1 MRWDHLTLTAF
12 GGIAA
17 FLLGAALLLAD
28 AHDLFTPVIAM
39 IGGIAGLAHANQERL
54 KERIE
59 MLEAQAARRE
69 WREPTKAPWD
79 R

>member
-1 MRWDHLTLTAF
+1 
-12 GGIAA
+12 
-17 FLLGAALLLAD
+17 
-28 AHDLFTPVIAM
+28 M

-69 WREPTKAPWD
+69 WREPTKEPWD